1 MRMLHTLLRMGNLVR
16 LMAFV
21 DDLDGSKIE

>member
-1 MRMLHTLLRMGNLVR
+1 MRMLHTLLRMGNLAR